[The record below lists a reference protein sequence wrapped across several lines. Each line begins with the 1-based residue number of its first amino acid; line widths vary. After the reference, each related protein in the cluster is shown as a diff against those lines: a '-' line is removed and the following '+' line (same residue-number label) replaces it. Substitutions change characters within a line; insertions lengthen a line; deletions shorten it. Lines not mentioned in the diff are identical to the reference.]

1 MTQLCSDECCLIVS
15 TINLQKVYPLHSA
28 FLKMCIAEKD
38 QGCPDLGCLDRVQE
52 ITVHE
57 TVEIME
63 GMNKP
68 QFMALVIESEGTN
81 HVV

>member
-1 MTQLCSDECCLIVS
+1 MWCSTFFQFTLNSCIQCECFHLWYFFVIEE
-15 TINLQKVYPLHSA
+15 A
-28 FLKMCIAEKD
+28 

-63 GMNKP
+63 GMN
-68 QFMALVIESEGTN
+68 IN
-81 HVV
+81 